1 MQNRIVQVG
10 LKGKE
15 ITERMINLMG
25 ITPINENRKTSVVE
39 LTKKGPDGKVYG
51 IVRENHEYYIKTT
64 NKTKNLVVE
73 DFSYIGGL
81 MNKKSEAYGS
91 YAKAIKHLNLKF
103 KSLNEAYGVSNNINV
118 FEDDK
123 LLKEDI
129 ASFYQQTG
137 SGFSN
142 EGNFEGQQASECCGA
157 PMMEGMCS
165 ECGGSGMYNGMNGME
180 DEGMAM
186 GMEDEAMGMDEFDK
200 PAMDNFKDQY
210 GDKKG
215 VGVYYATANKQ
226 DRDPETFEKNE
237 GWGMEEDYELDEFNQ
252 SVQDM
257 MDEDDMNP
265 EDKEFAGL
273 AAPYDKITYADK
285 IAGARMHESRLSIAR
300 SIEQMDEII
309 DSVVSNKKKVY
320 TLK

>member
-1 MQNRIVQVG
+1 MQNRIVPVG
-10 LKGKE
+10 LKGRE

-25 ITPINENRKTSVVE
+25 ITPINENRKNSVVE

-103 KSLNEAYGVSNNINV
+103 KSLNEAYGVSDNINV

-123 LLKEDI
+123 LLKEDA

-142 EGNFEGQQASECCGA
+142 EGNFESQTMSECCGA
-157 PMMEGMCS
+157 PVMEGMCS
-165 ECGGSGMYNGMNGME
+165 ACGTPSVAGTPNEGMDMDNGENQRTHYDSKSDWGGEEPDEPYDPIQAAHAEYKSPIDRMYNTSHYVQAQR
-180 DEGMAM
+180 DAEG
-186 GMEDEAMGMDEFDK
+186 
-200 PAMDNFKDQY
+200 
-210 GDKKG
+210 
-215 VGVYYATANKQ
+215 
-226 DRDPETFEKNE
+226 
-237 GWGMEEDYELDEFNQ
+237 LDEFSQ
-252 SVQDM
+252 AVQDM
-257 MDEDDMNP
+257 MDEDEMNP

-285 IAGARMHESRLSIAR
+285 IAGARMHENKLSIAR
-300 SIEQMDEII
+300 AINQMDEII
-309 DSVVSNKKKVY
+309 DSVVTSKKKVY